1 MIALMNRFSMNQ
13 EIRNRRRL
21 PLDLC
26 GPYVGDDLDS
36 RVVRCY
42 LQIARTSV
50 AVDIPADLLHKHRLG
65 GRGGV
70 VLHLPG
76 ERMARVETAPLLTD
90 SEQKLANGWSSE
102 MEDFDRF

>member
-1 MIALMNRFSMNQ
+1 MIVSTREFSMSQ

-26 GPYVGDDLDS
+26 GPYVGDEIDS
-36 RVVRCY
+36 KQVRCY
-42 LQIARTSV
+42 LQIARSNV
-50 AVDIPADLLHKHRLG
+50 AIDLPANLVDKYRIDGIGK
-65 GRGGV
+65 V

-76 ERMARVETAPLLTD
+76 ERVVPVETAPLR
-90 SEQKLANGWSSE
+90 SESEPKTADGWSLE

>member
-1 MIALMNRFSMNQ
+1 MIASMPRFTMSQ
-13 EIRNRRRL
+13 EISNRRRL

-26 GPYVGDDLDS
+26 GPYVGDEVDTRNVCCL
-36 RVVRCY
+36 
-42 LQIARTSV
+42 LQIARTNV

-65 GRGGV
+65 GQGGV

-76 ERMARVETAPLLTD
+76 ERMVRVETAPLLTD
-90 SEQKLANGWSSE
+90 NEQKLVNGWSAA